1 MLDPYNSGHKKQ
13 QLAISDAIDN
23 CSMKPFRRRQHFIL
37 PNDPRILNPIFL
49 IFQQAAFQQN
59 ILPLYFQINMYN
71 CNVKVYQNRPTMSTA
86 PVQKNHEPLK
96 KRRRVIYSSDDSQEI
111 L

>member
-1 MLDPYNSGHKKQ
+1 
-13 QLAISDAIDN
+13 
-23 CSMKPFRRRQHFIL
+23 
-37 PNDPRILNPIFL
+37 
-49 IFQQAAFQQN
+49 
-59 ILPLYFQINMYN
+59 MYN